1 MTDIDFTEDTGRA
14 PLFKAPS
21 KTCDTHSHIYG
32 ALEQYPRTVENKRM
46 ATVDAY
52 KAMLKR
58 LGIERCVIVHSSM
71 YGTDNSITLDAIELL
86 GQKFARGTAVVS
98 PEIEH
103 AEIRRLHVKG
113 IRGVRVSSSNNDI
126 TLDQVKGIAKKIA
139 PFGWVLQLQDK
150 NPNFILDY
158 GKMLSRLPCPIIF
171 DHFGRTDPKEGDAG
185 ANFCELLRLLQ
196 VCENIWVRLSALYL
210 NSLSGPPFYEDLKA
224 RAKKLTKTRPDRL
237 LFALN
242 WPHPKFPFP
251 GVPESADCID
261 PIFDWIKDSETRQ
274 LVLSTNAGVLYG
286 FDS

>member
-1 MTDIDFTEDTGRA
+1 MTDIDFTEDAGRV

-32 ALEQYPRTVENKRM
+32 ALEQYPRTVDNKRM
-46 ATVDAY
+46 ATVAAY

-158 GKMLSRLPCPIIF
+158 GKMLSGLPCPIIF
-171 DHFGRTDPKEGDAG
+171 DHFGRTDPREGDAG

-210 NSLSGPPFYEDLKA
+210 NSSSGPPFYEDLKA

-286 FDS
+286 FDT